1 MNYALVGSGRMGQAV
16 ETEAGRRGHRKV
28 GEFDPGEVGGS
39 TATVLEPALLGRPE
53 VVFEFTEPSAAESNV
68 LTLLEA
74 GLPVVCGT
82 TGWKP
87 SPAVEAALAASG
99 AGAIV
104 APNFSIGMMLFSR
117 LAREAGRVLGA
128 AGLHRP
134 WVLEEHHTGKKDA
147 PSGTARR
154 LVELVME
161 VDPRMRVVQEG
172 NPADRLPEEALQ
184 VVSLRS
190 GSEAGTHTVGF
201 DGEYDRIT
209 LTHRARSRAGFAIGA
224 VMAAEWL
231 IGRRG
236 LHRFEDVVDSLLDR
250 RPES

>member
-1 MNYALVGSGRMGQAV
+1 MKYALVGSGRMGQAV
-16 ETEAGRRGHRKV
+16 EMEAGRRGHRKV
-28 GEFDPGEVGGS
+28 GEFDPADAGGP
-39 TATVLEPALLGRPE
+39 TARTLEPSLLGQPE

-68 LTLLEA
+68 VTLLEA
-74 GLPVVCGT
+74 GIPVVCGT
-82 TGWKP
+82 TGWEP
-87 SPAVEAALAASG
+87 SRAFEAALAAG
-99 AGAIV
+99 DAGAIV

-117 LAREAGRVLGA
+117 LVREAGRVLGA

-134 WVLEEHHTGKKDA
+134 WVFEEHHTGKKDA

-154 LVELVME
+154 LVELIME

-172 NPADRLPEEALQ
+172 NPADRLAEEALQ
-184 VVSLRS
+184 VVSLRT
-190 GSEAGTHTVGF
+190 GSEPGTHTVGF

-224 VMAAEWL
+224 VLAAEWV
-231 IGRRG
+231 IGKRG

-250 RPES
+250 PEI